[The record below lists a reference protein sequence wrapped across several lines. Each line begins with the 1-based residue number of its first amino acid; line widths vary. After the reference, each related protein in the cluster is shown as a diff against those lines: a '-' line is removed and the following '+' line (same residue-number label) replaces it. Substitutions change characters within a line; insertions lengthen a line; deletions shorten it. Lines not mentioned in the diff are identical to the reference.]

1 MGIITVD
8 KNTGNNFIDNPEPSD
23 MSFTTGMR
31 EFHPPHQSKLDY
43 RAILALTVAGCVS
56 FIILWSVYGIWKTVH
71 CWGRNYQTCETL
83 NTFEPLVFGA
93 VFVCSLTLITV
104 SISTRIIAYIRQQ
117 KAISNR
123 TNLVLDRFGDQQP
136 ADLFNRI
143 TTAQVLE
150 FLTQRYELAN
160 NLQRDIAPYQIYK
173 GVNSLSNSNSN
184 AHQTALPE
192 LIDVEETL
200 KPIPS
205 TEWLDWVNT
214 RPHVLLAG
222 ATGKGKTVTAKPIIA
237 PRIDAGEQICIIDPH
252 ADHWFGLDV
261 IGGGENW
268 IEIKA
273 AIQQITAEYT
283 NRQLARETYRRING
297 RAMPAQL
304 FKRLTIVMDEGYL
317 ISLHMNTAPRGQIS
331 TWDQFAEIFSSGARK
346 INISLML
353 LTQTA
358 NCEDLGISGPLRE
371 NFTRI
376 AVDNRAIKL
385 MIKQDESDA
394 QRRQQLYDALI
405 GMAFPA
411 TTVVDT
417 SVMLLDRTG
426 LDRIPDP
433 TVISANQWTFV
444 RASYNGSNST
454 NGTPRTHARTTLDE
468 LRALRL
474 SGVTREEARRDY
486 GIVFT
491 DSDWTLAQ

>member
-1 MGIITVD
+1 MGIVNVT
-8 KNTGNNFIDNPEPSD
+8 KETGNTFQDNQRPDD
-23 MSFTTGMR
+23 MSFTTGVR
-31 EFHPPHQSKLDY
+31 EFHPPHQTKLDY

-56 FIILWSVYGIWKTVH
+56 FLAFWLIYGTWKLIY
-71 CWGRNYQTCETL
+71 CWNRNYDTC
-83 NTFEPLVFGA
+83 NTISIFEPLVFGC
-93 VFVCSLTLITV
+93 VFILGITLIV
-104 SISTRIIAYIRQQ
+104 WHCITRITAYACQQ

-136 ADLFNRI
+136 ADLFSRSSP
-143 TTAQVLE
+143 AQILE
-150 FLTQRYELAN
+150 FLTQRYALAN
-160 NLQRDIAPYQIYK
+160 DMERSIAPYKIYR

-205 TEWLDWVNT
+205 VEWLDWVNT
-214 RPHVLLAG
+214 RPHILLAG

-268 IEIKA
+268 IDIKA
-273 AIQQITAEYT
+273 AIQQITEEYRS
-283 NRQLARETYRRING
+283 RQEAREVYRRNLG

-304 FKRLTIVMDEGYL
+304 FKRLTVVMDEGYL
-317 ISLHMNTAPRGQIS
+317 ISLHMNTASRGQIS

-385 MIKQDESDA
+385 MIKQDEIDA
-394 QRRQQLYDALI
+394 ARRTQLHEALI

-433 TVISANQWTFV
+433 IVTPANQWMFV
-444 RASYNGSNST
+444 RSQGASNNGNGHVRT
-454 NGTPRTHARTTLDE
+454 NEPSQLS
-468 LRALRL
+468 ALKNQ
-474 SGVTREEARRDY
+474 GVTRHDARFVY
-486 GIVFT
+486 GVHFT
-491 DSDWTLAQ
+491 DEDWTKA